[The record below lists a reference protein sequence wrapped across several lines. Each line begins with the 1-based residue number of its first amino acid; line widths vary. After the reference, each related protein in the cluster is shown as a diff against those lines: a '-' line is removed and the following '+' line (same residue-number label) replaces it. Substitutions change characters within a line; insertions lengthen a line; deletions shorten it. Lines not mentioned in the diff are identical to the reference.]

1 MDYYGLDTLD
11 YYGLGY
17 TIIAFTFAI
26 GLFLL
31 LREVFCW
38 YYKINDI
45 KKIMEE
51 QRDLLKIIVE
61 KENQNSG
68 ETKSSIA
75 DGYPDGH
82 PLKQ

>member
-1 MDYYGLDTLD
+1 MEYNTAVW
-11 YYGLGY
+11 
-17 TIIAFTFAI
+17 TIII
-26 GLFLL
+26 SIILFFL

-51 QRDLLKIIVE
+51 QRDLLKKIVE
-61 KENQNSG
+61 KENQNPG
-68 ETKSSIA
+68 ETKSSNTEI
-75 DGYPDGH
+75 YPEGH

>member
-1 MDYYGLDTLD
+1 MQTGYDYTLE
-11 YYGLGY
+11 YQ
-17 TIIAFTFAI
+17 IIAILIAI
-26 GLFLL
+26 GLFFL

-68 ETKSSIA
+68 ETKPSNS
-75 DGYPDGH
+75 DGYPEGH

>member
-1 MDYYGLDTLD
+1 MEYDYTPIGLMIV
-11 YYGLGY
+11 
-17 TIIAFTFAI
+17 IIVAI

-68 ETKSSIA
+68 ETKSSNT
-75 DGYPDGH
+75 DGYPEGQT
-82 PLKQ
+82 LKQ

>member
-1 MDYYGLDTLD
+1 MEYDTAVW
-11 YYGLGY
+11 
-17 TIIAFTFAI
+17 TIII
-26 GLFLL
+26 SIILFFL

-68 ETKSSIA
+68 ETKSSINYA
-75 DGYPDGH
+75 YPDEH

>member
-1 MDYYGLDTLD
+1 MEYDTAVW
-11 YYGLGY
+11 
-17 TIIAFTFAI
+17 TIII
-26 GLFLL
+26 SIILFFL

-68 ETKSSIA
+68 ETKSSINDA
-75 DGYPDGH
+75 YPDEH

>member
-1 MDYYGLDTLD
+1 MEYDYTPIGLMI
-11 YYGLGY
+11 
-17 TIIAFTFAI
+17 TIIVAI

-51 QRDLLKIIVE
+51 QRDLLKKIAE
-61 KENQNSG
+61 KENQNSKKI
-68 ETKSSIA
+68 KSSNTES
-75 DGYPDGH
+75 YPEGH
-82 PLKQ
+82 PLK